1 MVSSINCCGL
11 SIFTFKNGLRVEEHG
26 FYLFI
31 YLSIFIMIRVG
42 KYDLLDHDDLI

>member
-1 MVSSINCCGL
+1 MVSSINCCGPN
-11 SIFTFKNGLRVEEHG
+11 IFTFKNGLRVEEHG

-31 YLSIFIMIRVG
+31 YFYSEFVG